1 MALPAHLNQKYT
13 VYKCQ
18 MSVQPGQCQ
27 VPDALDVGKKKQGKC
42 YRVAANRNALYTKP
56 TWTKLLLDIDFLYIT
71 NNKFPTF
78 YFAYHRFFHKSFNV
92 SLYNFITKIQKF
104 FNANE
109 NFLPVQGTCI
119 FQVHYVFN
127 FQFCIR
133 LQMVASPTS
142 YFEVLE
148 TQSIS
153 GQPFQSISKLHI
165 IPFITGQSPFHQH
178 SCYHVA
184 TTIRK
189 VNFVSIFEQKGH
201 WKSQISNL
209 SHQKISLKHS
219 LQFPSSLRS
228 AHCGVRSQTSIL
240 GIHVG
245 VFSGQVSH
253 LV

>member
-1 MALPAHLNQKYT
+1 MALPAYLHQKYT

-27 VPDALDVGKKKQGKC
+27 VPDALGVGKKNK
-42 YRVAANRNALYTKP
+42 ANVTVWLQIETPSTLTHMNEIIVYI
-56 TWTKLLLDIDFLYIT
+56 IDFLYIT

-92 SLYNFITKIQKF
+92 SLYTFITKIQKF
-104 FNANE
+104 FNANK
-109 NFLPVQGTCI
+109 NFLPVHGTCI

-148 TQSIS
+148 TQSTS

-165 IPFITGQSPFHQH
+165 IPFITRQYPFHQH
-178 SCYHVA
+178 SCYYVA
-184 TTIRK
+184 TTIQI
-189 VNFVSIFEQKGH
+189 VNCVSIFELKGH
-201 WKSQISNL
+201 GNHRFLI
-209 SHQKISLKHS
+209 
-219 LQFPSSLRS
+219 
-228 AHCGVRSQTSIL
+228 
-240 GIHVG
+240 
-245 VFSGQVSH
+245 
-253 LV
+253 

>member
-1 MALPAHLNQKYT
+1 MPTKIFFL
-13 VYKCQ
+13 
-18 MSVQPGQCQ
+18 
-27 VPDALDVGKKKQGKC
+27 
-42 YRVAANRNALYTKP
+42 YRVHV
-56 TWTKLLLDIDFLYIT
+56 FFMYIMFST
-71 NNKFPTF
+71 
-78 YFAYHRFFHKSFNV
+78 SNV
-92 SLYNFITKIQKF
+92 YM
-104 FNANE
+104 
-109 NFLPVQGTCI
+109 
-119 FQVHYVFN
+119 
-127 FQFCIR
+127 R

-142 YFEVLE
+142 YFELLE
-148 TQSIS
+148 TQSTS
-153 GQPFQSISKLHI
+153 GQPFQLIPKLHI
-165 IPFITGQSPFHQH
+165 IPFFITWQYPFHQH

-184 TTIRK
+184 TLIRR
-189 VNFVSIFEQKGH
+189 VNFLSIFELQGH